1 MINKKHNNAVKF
13 KFRLKTLLVSSM
25 FLTSFV
31 IHAVEPYTGDIDGT
45 DTWGPTNS
53 TNFIDMVSP
62 NLGTVTNGVQMQVDS
77 TTGTPNGTISY
88 VASNP
93 NTNEEININIATA
106 NALGQ
111 IATIT
116 YTFFPAEFPIGV
128 TNPSMTFRDVDDNTS
143 GLVDEGGTSSNEFCD
158 RLEFTATDTSG
169 NPIDASNYT
178 FAAGNIGAAGVTSSP
193 FPSASQTGNTYVVE
207 ANTSANDG
215 PGVGEIIVTV
225 NADNVDSIVVN
236 YLHCDLATK
245 PDVDRAG
252 AIGVV
257 NGLTGFDLPTTNLT
271 VQKQWVD
278 AQISD
283 TVVVSTATSAST
295 TVGNLNS
302 TANTSAETDA
312 LAVVEVKSGFDYTI
326 TEALGGANTGFYD
339 STLSCTGT
347 GDTDVSDGVLTPAT
361 ADIDVVCTYLNDG
374 RISDLQVVKTDGG
387 TTFTPGEAFSY
398 TVTVSNNGPDAVTN
412 ALLSDNVPTWGLG
425 VTWTCA
431 PAVGSP
437 AAACGV
443 TSGSGDLLNQVI
455 ASIPNGQAVVYTIT
469 GTYSTNMADYPAPD

>member
-1 MINKKHNNAVKF
+1 MMINKKHNNAIKF
-13 KFRLKTLLVSSM
+13 KIGLKALLVSSV

-31 IHAVEPYTGDIDGT
+31 IHAVEPYTGDIDGA

-53 TNFIDMVSP
+53 TNFIDMVST

-77 TTGTPNGTISY
+77 TTGTPDGAITY

-93 NTNEEININIATA
+93 NTNEEININIANA
-106 NALGQ
+106 DALGQ

-143 GLVDEGGTSSNEFCD
+143 TSGPEDDGGTSDNEFCD
-158 RLEFTATDTSG
+158 RLEFTATDTNG
-169 NPIDASNYT
+169 GTIDASNYN
-178 FAAGNIGAAGVTSSP
+178 FAAGTTGVAGVTSEP
-193 FPSASQTGNTYVVE
+193 FPTATQTGSTYIVE
-207 ANTSANDG
+207 AITSANDTAG
-215 PGVGEIIVTV
+215 NGEIIVTV
-225 NADNVDSIVVN
+225 NADNVDSIVVR

-271 VQKQWVD
+271 IQKQWVD
-278 AQISD
+278 AAVND
-283 TVVVSTATSAST
+283 TAVVSTATSAST

-347 GDTDVSDGVLTPAT
+347 GDTDVSNGVLTPAT
-361 ADIDVVCTYLNDG
+361 ADTDVVCTYLNDG
-374 RISDLQVVKTDGG
+374 RISDLQVVKTDGE
-387 TTFTPGEAFSY
+387 TTYTPGEAFSY

-431 PAVGSP
+431 PAVGSL
-437 AAACGV
+437 AANCGV

-455 ASIPNGQAVVYTIT
+455 ASIPNGEAVVYTIT
-469 GTYSTNMADYPAPD
+469 GTYSTDMTDYP